1 MGNDLSCGKLQV
13 HTSDTEVPLF
23 VERVP
28 ISPVFLRKLSV
39 SFKDKLVLVIP
50 LWSLLGYLG
59 YLTTMSE
66 LLLQQTLAKIN
77 SAI

>member
-50 LWSLLGYLG
+50 LWSLLGYL
-59 YLTTMSE
+59 TTMSE